1 MIRQILSAI
10 FISIG
15 IGFIIQLLQDWVGS
29 TYFNEFL
36 KSNLINLLVALLA
49 INTATMGIVL
59 TKIRDLVDSKGHG
72 EAFKKTRQQM
82 LLSVKEQLVLIVLA
96 IFFLTVSESN
106 YLPSIANFDLLTNSL
121 ISGIF
126 VYSMMVLYDTAI
138 SVLIII
144 DFDAEK
150 D

>member
-1 MIRQILSAI
+1 M
-10 FISIG
+10 
-15 IGFIIQLLQDWVGS
+15 
-29 TYFNEFL
+29 
-36 KSNLINLLVALLA
+36 ALLA
-49 INTATMGIVL
+49 INTTTMGIVL
-59 TKIRDLVDSKGHG
+59 TKIRDLVDSRGHS

-82 LLSVKEQLVLIVLA
+82 LLSVKEQIVLIILA
-96 IFFLTVSESN
+96 IVLLTISESS
-106 YLPSIANFDLLTNSL
+106 YFLSVPNFDLLINAL

-150 D
+150 DE

>member
-1 MIRQILSAI
+1 
-10 FISIG
+10 
-15 IGFIIQLLQDWVGS
+15 
-29 TYFNEFL
+29 
-36 KSNLINLLVALLA
+36 
-49 INTATMGIVL
+49 
-59 TKIRDLVDSKGHG
+59 
-72 EAFKKTRQQM
+72 M

-96 IFFLTVSESN
+96 IVLLTVSESN
-106 YLPSIANFDLLTNSL
+106 YFLSITNFSLLINSL

-150 D
+150 DG